1 MVYLVAI
8 FRQIQGLNDLPTA
21 PRTSVPLKAIA
32 DNASKPPAA
41 ERHPQGMG
49 RIRYQ
54 TKVSYPIC
62 EPWCWNLS
70 TFARTKSPSFVG
82 KYTIHGAYGYQIII
96 FSGRML
102 SHQSISWMI
111 LVLNDRFLWLIHLSQ
126 IKPGSDARGK
136 ARLHHFILLHLRL
149 TTLGTPRRKNA
160 GITTPNP
167 WLLLNAQR
175 DLNFNVYWSYMINVR
190 WLPCSGPVSAE

>member
-82 KYTIHGAYGYQIII
+82 KYTIHGAYGYSKWQ
-96 FSGRML
+96 
-102 SHQSISWMI
+102 
-111 LVLNDRFLWLIHLSQ
+111 LNDYSDKTDGL
-126 IKPGSDARGK
+126 KPWWNRPDDLAE
-136 ARLHHFILLHLRL
+136 HLHLPYKHGQ
-149 TTLGTPRRKNA
+149 LGYLQ
-160 GITTPNP
+160 NP
-167 WLLLNAQR
+167 WKGQSQKIL
-175 DLNFNVYWSYMINVR
+175 
-190 WLPCSGPVSAE
+190 AEL

>member
-82 KYTIHGAYGYQIII
+82 KYTIHGAYG
-96 FSGRML
+96 
-102 SHQSISWMI
+102 
-111 LVLNDRFLWLIHLSQ
+111 
-126 IKPGSDARGK
+126 
-136 ARLHHFILLHLRL
+136 
-149 TTLGTPRRKNA
+149 
-160 GITTPNP
+160 
-167 WLLLNAQR
+167 LLLFDHWGGSYVVCAMLVIFLVNAIFQR
-175 DLNFNVYWSYMINVR
+175 FMSPFCCMNERQSDI
-190 WLPCSGPVSAE
+190 P